1 MACTKTTVMKI
12 VLRKFLFGLLCFP
25 AFSLSAQEPDPDFE
39 ADVREGCNPLIVQFT
54 DLTEVDEE
62 PVTDYS
68 WDFGDGE
75 FSSEQNPTHTYETT
89 GDFNVKLTVTSSSG
103 SYTRTRNGYIKVGN
117 TPVPSL
123 GPDTSFCVFDP
134 LRLDAGNQ
142 GPGVDYLWENGSSG
156 RMRNVLTSGTYSVIV
171 DDHGCKGYDTINVT
185 AIILISA
192 DFTWT
197 QTGTCSP
204 VVLKFTETSATC
216 AGTIDSW
223 SWDFGDGTPVS
234 EVQSPSHTYAEVGTY
249 SVKLTVRNSGGGT
262 TTKTKSVEVT
272 GSNTPVPSLDPEE
285 SVCESESITLN
296 AGNPGSD
303 YVWSTGETT
312 RTIEV
317 ETAGNYSV
325 VVDRGGCISRDTVK
339 VTVVPE
345 LTSDYSFER
354 VSGCFPVN
362 YKFTDNSV
370 TCSGGIESWS
380 WDFGDGSPV
389 SSQKNPT
396 HEFTKRGEFSVKL
409 TVTND
414 NGTTQTKSKKVTIDP
429 PNLSVNLGRDTV
441 ICFNQSI
448 LLDAGTPGL
457 TYAWNT
463 GQTGQ
468 TITVTDA
475 GTYSV
480 RISKEGCS
488 DRDTIKVLSTN
499 SVVASFGYQMGEA
512 CLPVNVNFTDS
523 TILSCGNT
531 ITKWEWDFG
540 DGYNSNDKNPSHNYL
555 ETGNFTVKLKVTTS
569 LGDVSSLSRKLV
581 VKNTV
586 HTVDLPEELTVC
598 SNGSQELDA
607 GISGGTYSWTPT
619 TGLSDPTAMN
629 PILTPVG
636 TGYYQVEV
644 TKCQV
649 TSRDSV
655 FIDLDTL
662 PSPKLKKDGNN
673 LSVVG
678 GGSGASYQWFREGAI
693 PNGNGP
699 NIIVDRQGYY
709 SVQVVSRTG
718 CIIQSDSVFY
728 IPLSGLEDPDDRI
741 IFKVSPNPTRDVITL
756 LISEALPDEV
766 LVNVYNSEGKK
777 MLSTFVKD
785 NINRIPISRLSRGMY
800 FVEIRLSPK
809 RRKILSVIVN

>member
-12 VLRKFLFGLLCFP
+12 VLRKLLFCLICFP
-25 AFSLSAQEPDPDFE
+25 IISLSAQEPKPDFD
-39 ADVREGCNPLIVQFT
+39 ADEREGCNPLAVQFT

-62 PVTDYS
+62 PVTNYS
-68 WDFGDGE
+68 WDFGDGGTSNE
-75 FSSEQNPTHTYETT
+75 ASPTHTYTSI
-89 GDFNVKLTVTSSSG
+89 GDFDVVLTVTSSSG
-103 SYTRTRNGYIKVGN
+103 SYSRTRKKYIKVGN

-123 GPDTSFCVFDP
+123 GPDTSFCLFEP
-134 LRLDAGNQ
+134 LKLDAGN
-142 GPGVDYLWENGSSG
+142 PGADYLWNDGVTT
-156 RMRNVLTSGTYSVIV
+156 RTRTVLTSATYSVIV
-171 DDHGCKGYDTINVT
+171 DDHGCKSYDTIKAT
-185 AIILISA
+185 AVILISA

-197 QTGTCSP
+197 QTGSCSP
-204 VVLKFTETSATC
+204 VILKFNETSATC

-234 EVQSPSHTYAEVGTY
+234 EAQSPSHTYAEVGNYT
-249 SVKLTVRNSGGGT
+249 VKLTVRNTGGGT

-272 GSNTPVPSLDPEE
+272 GNNTPIPNLDPEA
-285 SVCESESITLN
+285 SVCESETITLN

-303 YVWSTGETT
+303 YTWSTGATT

-317 ETAGNYSV
+317 ADAGTYSV
-325 VVDRGGCISRDTVK
+325 VVNRGGCISRDTVK
-339 VTVVPE
+339 VKLIPE
-345 LTSDYSFER
+345 LLSDFSFER
-354 VSGCFPVN
+354 ASGCLPVT
-362 YKFTDNSV
+362 YKFTDLSA
-370 TCSGGIESWS
+370 TCTGNIESHS
-380 WDFGDGSPV
+380 WDFGDGTAV
-389 SSQKNPT
+389 SGQKNPD
-396 HEFTKRGEFSVKL
+396 HEFTKRGEFTVKL

-414 NGTTQTKSKKVTIDP
+414 NGTTQVKSKKVTIDP

-468 TITVTDA
+468 TITVTNA
-475 GTYSV
+475 GTYTV
-480 RISKEGCS
+480 RISKDGCS
-488 DRDTIKVLSTN
+488 DRDTIKVSSTN
-499 SVVASFGYQMGEA
+499 SVDASFGYQIGEA

-523 TILSCGNT
+523 TILNCGNT
-531 ITKWEWDFG
+531 ITKWEWNFG
-540 DGYNSNDKNPSHNYL
+540 DGFNSNDKNPSHNYL
-555 ETGNFTVKLKVTTS
+555 ATGSFKVTLKVTTS
-569 LGDVSSLSRKLV
+569 LGDVSTRSRNLAI
-581 VKNTV
+581 KNTIYK
-586 HTVDLPEELTVC
+586 VDLPEELTIC
-598 SNGSQELDA
+598 TNGSQELDA
-607 GISGGTYSWTPT
+607 GISGATYSWTPT
-619 TGLSDPTAMN
+619 VGLSDPSAMN
-629 PILTPVG
+629 PILTPVAK
-636 TGYYQVEV
+636 GYYKVEV
-644 TKCQV
+644 TKCGLK
-649 TSRDSV
+649 SSDSV
-655 FIDLDTL
+655 FIELDTL
-662 PSPKLKKDGNN
+662 PSPKLKKDANN

-678 GGSGASYQWFREGAI
+678 GGLGASYQWFREGPI

-699 NIIVDRQGYY
+699 SIIVDRQGYY

-777 MLSTFVKD
+777 MLSAFIKD